1 MYSRSMRPVIRRAS
15 CHLFGNSDGLAWDLG
30 NGNGVVKG
38 TANVFITVSPA
49 AEPFE
54 FHPLKGPMTTQSMR
68 GLVGH
73 GPIHWRGDRAG
84 LDRQPGETLEESAF
98 KEFNEAFEAFMAR
111 DGQLDAADM
120 RAFTDFTLQLSYPPN
135 PIRNLDGS
143 LTSRGTRGRQLCDQ
157 GVVRQQ
163 TGRLV
168 VCQRCHAIDPV
179 RGLFGTAGLTAD
191 NSQPGERNFKIPH
204 FRNR

>member
-1 MYSRSMRPVIRRAS
+1 MQPVIRRAS
-15 CHLFGNSDGLAWDLG
+15 CHLFDNSDGLAWALG
-30 NGNGVVKG
+30 DGNGVVKG
-38 TANVFITVSPA
+38 IANVFITISPA

-68 GLVGH
+68 GLIGH
-73 GPIHWRGDRAG
+73 GPMHWRGDRAG

-98 KEFNEAFEAFMAR
+98 REFNEAFEAFMAR

-120 RAFTDFTLQLSYPPN
+120 QAFTDFALQLTYPAIPN
-135 PIRNLDGS
+135 RNLDGS
-143 LTSRGTRGRQLCDQ
+143 LTARETRGRQLYDQ

-163 TGRLV
+163 SGRLE
-168 VCQRCHAIDPV
+168 VCRRCHPIAPV
-179 RGLFGTAGLTAD
+179 RGLFGTAGLMAD

-204 FRNR
+204 FRDQYQ